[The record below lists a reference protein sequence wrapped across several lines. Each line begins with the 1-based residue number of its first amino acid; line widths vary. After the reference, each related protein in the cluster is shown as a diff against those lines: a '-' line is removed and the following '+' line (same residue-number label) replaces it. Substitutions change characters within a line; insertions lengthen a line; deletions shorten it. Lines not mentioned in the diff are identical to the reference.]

1 MNKNKIF
8 ITLST
13 TMFIIISIA
22 WLAGLQNAFQQPDYR
37 EGHNIS
43 VSDGYQCVVNRLDQK
58 IEQKFEVPCDDAL
71 EGLSLQ
77 IGTFSGDSRSLWK
90 AVISEVK
97 TGQQIYEGVFDAKDI
112 KDNQYYNIL
121 DHSIEVEK
129 NKKYCLVISPVQLD
143 NEWGLVFYADSKGK
157 HGHLEGGEKD
167 VSFDLALKTCSIV
180 DNSGFWARIYIA
192 MYLYILI
199 IFVRIWV
206 LYKKNVPWYR
216 DKIIQTMLLMLIYCF
231 LLQGVL
237 NISPFTDENDNIRGG
252 MLIAKGEVIYRDYI
266 TQHTPFMYYLC
277 GIFALMGAGSIP
289 QFRLLFYIFC
299 AGIMGF
305 IYFRNGEKCGKLR
318 ICLFAILHPAVMYT
332 LHASYGLRILSDNM
346 MALGMAV
353 LLLEYL
359 DYRKTF
365 KIDLGRSLTVAAAIY
380 VSFGCAFL
388 SAYPISVII
397 ISVIITEA
405 VQFSKSGQ
413 PVSFYVERYRVLFLS
428 CLVPFILT
436 MVYFFVNHA
445 LSLAY
450 EMAFSFNTEV
460 YSKYVSLGS
469 AKLEPF
475 INGVKN
481 YFSMIV
487 YTIRTIPVQDTKRC
501 ALELLMLLMVAVHIG
516 KGLWKKEYLTRVSE
530 FLFLCLC
537 FTRDSEMGDFHAAP
551 FWCVALL
558 IVFLDMGFAEKQKI
572 VEKRVLA
579 AAAILGA
586 LTYMPYIASLKEN
599 IFSDHTV
606 EINDWEQFVVTNTK
620 EDDTVFIDCFRYE
633 SLYFQYKD
641 IDIVNTLPYF
651 LPWYM
656 EWYQENTIKELE
668 EKQPKFVLYDPQ
680 SVVWDIKGFMGD
692 LQKEVDKDYILDKKT
707 GIYIRK

>member
-13 TMFIIISIA
+13 AIFIIITIA
-22 WLAGLQNAFQQPDYR
+22 WLTGLQNAFQQPDYR
-37 EGHNIS
+37 DGYNIS
-43 VSDGYQCVVNRLDQK
+43 ISDGYLCVVNRMNQK
-58 IEQKFEVPCDDAL
+58 IEQNFEVPYDDTL

-77 IGTFSGDSRSLWK
+77 IGTFSGDSRSQWK
-90 AVISEVK
+90 AEISEVK
-97 TGQQIYEGVFDAKDI
+97 TGQQIYEGVFDARDI

-121 DHSIEVEK
+121 SHSIEVEK
-129 NKKYCLVISPVQLD
+129 NKKYILVISPVRLD
-143 NEWGLVFYADSKGK
+143 NKWGLAFYADDKGK
-157 HGHLEGGEKD
+157 QGHFTGGEND
-167 VSFDLALKTCSIV
+167 ASFDLAMKTCSIV
-180 DNSGFWARIYIA
+180 DNNGFWARIYIA
-192 MYLYILI
+192 AYLYVLI
-199 IFVRIWV
+199 IFVRSWV
-206 LYKKNVPWYR
+206 LYKKRVPWYR
-216 DKIIQTMLLMLIYCF
+216 DKIVQTMFLMLVYCF
-231 LLQGVL
+231 LLQGIL

-252 MLIAKGEVIYRDYI
+252 MLIAQGKVIYRDYI
-266 TQHTPFMYYLC
+266 TQHMPFMYYLC

-299 AGIMGF
+299 AGIIGF
-305 IYFRNGEKCGKLR
+305 IYFRNGEKFGKIR

-332 LHASYGLRILSDNM
+332 LHASYGLRILSDNI

-365 KIDLGRSLTVAAAIY
+365 KIDLGRSLTVAAAVY

-388 SAYPISVII
+388 SAYPISVIVI
-397 ISVIITEA
+397 GVIITETA
-405 VQFSKSGQ
+405 QFRKSGQ
-413 PVSFYVERYRVLFLS
+413 PVSFYVKRYRALFLS
-428 CLVPFILT
+428 CLIPFILT
-436 MVYFFVNHA
+436 AAYFLVNHT

-450 EMAFSFNTEV
+450 EMAFLFNTEV
-460 YSKYVSLGS
+460 YSKYNGLGS

-487 YTIRTIPVQDTKRC
+487 YTIRTISTQYTERC
-501 ALELLMLLMVAVHIG
+501 VLELLILLIIAVCIG
-516 KGLWKKEYLTRVSE
+516 KGLRKKEYFTRVSE

-558 IVFLDMGFAEKQKI
+558 IAFLDIGFGENQKI
-572 VEKRVLA
+572 VEKQA
-579 AAAILGA
+579 FAMAAILGV
-586 LTYMPYIASLKEN
+586 LTYMPYIATLKEN

-606 EINDWEQFVVTNTK
+606 EINDWERFVVTNTE
-620 EDDTVFIDCFRYE
+620 EDDSILMDCFRYE
-633 SLYFQYKD
+633 SLYLQYKG

-656 EWYQENTIKELE
+656 EWYQEDTIEELRE
-668 EKQPKFVLYDPQ
+668 NQPVFVLYDPQ
-680 SVVWDIKGFMGD
+680 STVWDITGFMED
-692 LQKEVDKDYILDKKT
+692 LRKQVDKDYILDEKT